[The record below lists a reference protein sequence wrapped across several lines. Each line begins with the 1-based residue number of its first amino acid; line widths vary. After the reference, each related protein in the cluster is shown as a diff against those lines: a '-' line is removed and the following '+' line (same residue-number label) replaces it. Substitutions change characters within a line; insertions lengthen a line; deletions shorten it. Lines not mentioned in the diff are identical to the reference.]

1 MAALRTRRNDAQP
14 GSRKQVNQRDSK
26 GKTIHPKTN
35 TGKPRAAAM
44 HTQTIDTGNTTARK
58 ERIVFEGHAGT
69 SLAATLR
76 SEGTEPANCRWRL
89 WAHLLRNAS
98 RDRLRGRVGTKDNTE
113 CRTQQHTQ
121 TETHARGRNGWQ
133 QKPHASRPACFDGTG
148 GRTAAAQGMAANFR
162 GAMRRHARH
171 RIAQGRSCAQTTDRN
186 KQGKTTATPLG
197 WRHGKQGTSENGAC
211 SNSGSETVSG
221 ETKTQDTV
229 GETEHTGC
237 ATTGEQ
243 GGKQVT
249 KRKLEAR
256 LRRTVFWKAAPKK
269 KRHTAGTRTK

>member
-14 GSRKQVNQRDSK
+14 GSRKQVSQRDSK

-44 HTQTIDTGNTTARK
+44 HTRTIDTGEENSKERKDRVRRTRRHLTRRNAAQRRHGTSELPMATLGTLAEKRFAGQVARK
-58 ERIVFEGHAGT
+58 GRDERQHRMPHTAPHA
-69 SLAATLR
+69 
-76 SEGTEPANCRWRL
+76 N
-89 WAHLLRNAS
+89 RN
-98 RDRLRGRVGTKDNTE
+98 T
-113 CRTQQHTQ
+113 RTR
-121 TETHARGRNGWQ
+121 THGWQ
-133 QKPHASRPACFDGTG
+133 QKPQPQARLLRRDRWKDSSRARNGREFPWSHATP
-148 GRTAAAQGMAANFR
+148 
-162 GAMRRHARH
+162 ARH

-186 KQGKTTATPLG
+186 KPGKTTATPLG
-197 WRHGKQGTSENGAC
+197 WRHGKQGTSENGAG
-211 SNSGSETVSG
+211 SNSGSEPVSG
-221 ETKTQDTV
+221 ETKAQDTV

-243 GGKQVT
+243 GGKEVT
-249 KRKLEAR
+249 KRRLEAR